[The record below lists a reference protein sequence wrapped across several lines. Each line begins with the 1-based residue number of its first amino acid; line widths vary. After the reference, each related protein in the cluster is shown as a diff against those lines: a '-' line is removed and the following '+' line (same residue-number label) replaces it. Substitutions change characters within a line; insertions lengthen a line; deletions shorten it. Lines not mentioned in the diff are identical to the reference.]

1 MKDFKTSHTLPFSPT
16 NGKDHVKTSMKF
28 GSQ

>member
-1 MKDFKTSHTLPFSPT
+1 LRMVISMYMIFSPT
-16 NGKDHVKTSMKF
+16 KCNDQVKTSMKF